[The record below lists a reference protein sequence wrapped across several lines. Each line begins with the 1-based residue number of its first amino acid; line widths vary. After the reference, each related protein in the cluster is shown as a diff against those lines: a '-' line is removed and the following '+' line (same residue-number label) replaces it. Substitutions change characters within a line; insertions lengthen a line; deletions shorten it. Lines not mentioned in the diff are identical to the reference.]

1 MIVLSNRFTFED
13 LHVGS
18 SLDRIGSLF
27 SVTVYDDDC
36 RFQFALSPEEAMK
49 VIGAGSASVVVH
61 EAGPCVLN
69 HLDFANGEIQIS
81 GDAVNAE
88 VRGLSEDALETL
100 LRYSLTNG
108 IKVDLQVE

>member
-1 MIVLSNRFTFED
+1 MITVHNRFTFED

-18 SLDRIGSLF
+18 SLDRMGSLF

-49 VIGAGSASVVVH
+49 VIDAESVSVAVY
-61 EAGPCVLN
+61 EAGHCMLD
-69 HLDFANGEIQIS
+69 HLDFANSEVCISSDTVGAEI
-81 GDAVNAE
+81 
-88 VRGLSEDALETL
+88 RGLSEDSLETL